1 MKFEERIL
9 NIQGQPLRAEGV
21 DILQVNIGYKCNM
34 ACKHCHVYAGPDR
47 NQEMDRETVE
57 TVLDVLKENRI
68 NCLDITGGAPELNP
82 HFRYLVRKASHS
94 GKHVIVRTNLTIF
107 FEEEMED
114 LAEFYSIY
122 SVEIVASLPCYTENE
137 VDRVRGKG
145 AFEKSIRAL
154 KKLNK
159 LGYADGSSD
168 KKLNLVYNPSGTFL
182 APSQRTL
189 EDDFKR
195 ELRRRFGITFNGLY
209 TFLNM
214 PIGRFREYLIVSKN
228 LEKYMNKLEGAFN
241 PLTIEGLMCRRL
253 LSIDWDGILYDC
265 DFNQILGLTLDRDCP
280 QSIKDFDYS
289 RVSERLITVDEH
301 CYGCTAGQGST

>member
-1 MKFEERIL
+1 MKFKDRIQS
-9 NIQGQPLRAEGV
+9 IQGQPLRAEGI

-34 ACKHCHVYAGPDR
+34 ACKHCHVGAGPDK

-57 TVLDVLKENRI
+57 TVLNVLRENDI

-82 HFRYLVRKASHS
+82 HFRYLVGKASHS

-107 FEEEMED
+107 FEEGMED
-114 LAEFYSIY
+114 LAEFYSMN
-122 SVEIVASLPCYTENE
+122 SVEIIASLPYYTESE

-154 KKLNK
+154 KKLNS
-159 LGYADGSSD
+159 LGYAGGSSD

-189 EDDFKR
+189 EDDYKR
-195 ELRRRFGITFNGLY
+195 ELRKRFGITFNGLY
-209 TFLNM
+209 TFANM

-228 LEKYMNKLEGAFN
+228 LEKYMDKLEDAFN
-241 PLTIEGLMCRRL
+241 PLTLEGLMCRRL
-253 LSIDWDGILYDC
+253 ISIGWNGILYDC

-280 QSIKDFDYS
+280 SIKDFDYL
-289 RVSERLITVDEH
+289 RLSERLITLSEH